1 MIEIIIKGGRIF
13 TYDKNEYECQYDKK
27 AVLIF
32 KNGEI
37 VALYNLDVVA
47 TLSVK

>member
-1 MIEIIIKGGRIF
+1 MIEIITKGGRVF

-32 KNGEI
+32 KSGEI
-37 VALYNLDVVA
+37 VALYNLGVVA

>member
-1 MIEIIIKGGRIF
+1 MIEIITKDGRIF
-13 TYDKNEYECQYDKK
+13 AYDKNEYKYQYDKK

-32 KNGEI
+32 KNEEI

-47 TLSVK
+47 TLSVE

>member
-1 MIEIIIKGGRIF
+1 MIEIITKEGRIF
-13 TYDKNEYECQYDKK
+13 TYDKNKYECQYDKK

-47 TLSVK
+47 AFSVK